1 MNKNFQFF
9 NKIVN
14 SDNDF
19 DITKIRATFENT
31 IKNIIIN
38 NSFNEEINDDNF
50 SKILEYKILK
60 SYISKIINTN
70 IEIEE
75 FLINLRSYIVDKVIN
90 DNDTEINNDSFV
102 DLLGAITIQC
112 YQNEYIWKINKNDLE
127 NKNKIIKNFGRY

>member
-1 MNKNFQFF
+1 MEACERCHEGIAKFYTLPKNIQATNELIKKKIESKLIEIIELITVTPKINYNNDENLMNKNFQFF

-50 SKILEYKILK
+50 NKILEYKILK
-60 SYISKIINTN
+60 NYYI
-70 IEIEE
+70 
-75 FLINLRSYIVDKVIN
+75 
-90 DNDTEINNDSFV
+90 
-102 DLLGAITIQC
+102 
-112 YQNEYIWKINKNDLE
+112 
-127 NKNKIIKNFGRY
+127 